1 MIRRD
6 DVYKIGKLGK
16 PHGVKGEITFA
27 ITDDVF
33 DRVDADYL
41 ILDIDGIL
49 VPFYIEEYRFK
60 NDENVLV
67 KFEDIDTQEQV
78 RAYTGCEVFF
88 PRHLS
93 DSDEENMS
101 WAEIIG
107 FQLVDATTGLTS
119 FTRWMP
125 GSVSSRCSCPRESSS
140 WIEWRRKATKQIC
153 YPLALANKLSDW
165 AEDFSQLR
173 K

>member
-93 DSDEENMS
+93 DSEEENMS

-107 FQLVDATTGLTS
+107 FQLVDAVSGKLVGTLDRVDDSTLNLLFEVTTPEGDDILIPASNDLIEEVNAEKKEIRMAIPEGL
-119 FTRWMP
+119 
-125 GSVSSRCSCPRESSS
+125 
-140 WIEWRRKATKQIC
+140 
-153 YPLALANKLSDW
+153 LDL
-165 AEDFSQLR
+165 
-173 K
+173 